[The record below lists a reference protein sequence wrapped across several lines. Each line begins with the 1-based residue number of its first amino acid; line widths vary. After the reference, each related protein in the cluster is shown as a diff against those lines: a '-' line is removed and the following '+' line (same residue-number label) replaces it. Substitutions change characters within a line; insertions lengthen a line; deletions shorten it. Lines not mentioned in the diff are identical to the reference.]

1 MTHNYCCQHSSS
13 NTRQICSNLILFSHI
28 DRWKK
33 NLLSRSDALTRTSL
47 WPSCWLGC
55 TSPCCLFVVR
65 NEDKFQYFPCLHNL
79 SVTFQTVSSF
89 STYKL
94 LGYRFPESG
103 VLLFKAVFASFLPSP
118 WKHRCYRPI
127 RGNGTA
133 VSAQCLWSTFG
144 IKLLKHAYL
153 MKLA

>member
-1 MTHNYCCQHSSS
+1 MTHSYCCQHSSS

-103 VLLFKAVFASFLPSP
+103 VLLFKAVFASSLPSP

-144 IKLLKHAYL
+144 IRLLKHAYL